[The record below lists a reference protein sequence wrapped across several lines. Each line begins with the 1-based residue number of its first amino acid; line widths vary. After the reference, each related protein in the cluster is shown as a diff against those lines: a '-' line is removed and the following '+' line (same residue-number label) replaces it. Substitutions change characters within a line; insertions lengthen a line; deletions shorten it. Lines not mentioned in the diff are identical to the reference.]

1 MNIIKVLMIL
11 TVIVLLN
18 ACNTTKYLKDDE
30 VLLDYLEVALVTDQ
44 NLPNASNL
52 TDQLK
57 QFYRQTP
64 NSNFLFIPREWYFY
78 KNQDAGDTTWI
89 KNWSKK
95 SLGEEPALLDTQ
107 LIYQSASDM
116 QNYLR
121 HPSIQYI
128 CYR

>member
-44 NLPNASNL
+44 KLPNASNL

-78 KNQDAGDTTWI
+78 KNPI
-89 KNWSKK
+89 
-95 SLGEEPALLDTQ
+95 L
-107 LIYQSASDM
+107 
-116 QNYLR
+116 
-121 HPSIQYI
+121 
-128 CYR
+128 